1 MQIFLSYASD
11 DRAIA
16 EKIASRL
23 ELEDHT
29 VFFDREGLQSGK
41 GYDQQIRQAIND
53 CDLMIFLISPDAVS
67 RGRYTL
73 TELKFAKQQW
83 RNVTDRILPVVVRE
97 TPSADIPAVLSSLQM
112 VVPVGNLEAEVVAR
126 VAQIANAPRREP
138 GKRSRPRWIP
148 LAAAAG
154 IIAVAVAVIIG
165 TDVFRE
171 PDRIPPFAPPERATS
186 DLQPPAGAPAT
197 GDEPDTV
204 SAAAELT
211 CELTGDLE
219 GCDLTLAK
227 RICAAQQQTAA
238 ILNGTAAASAS
249 DSPSGRD
256 KVYIYGVVHSSDEQ
270 DLTQMNTLFR
280 TLRNQLG
287 ERAAD
292 PPDGTGNAFGPGP
305 VTAQNVYNELDD
317 AMLIVNSQLLP
328 PYVDNGGSIE
338 KRDGDSTL
346 YFGEEPEEFL
356 TFTLPKNNF
365 KAALDLHRAAYFYS
379 LAQHS
384 ADPEEKMNHLDQAR
398 EFISNACKAR

>member
-11 DRAIA
+11 DREIA

-53 CDLMIFLISPDAVS
+53 CDLLIFLISPDAVAA
-67 RGRYTL
+67 GRYTL
-73 TELKFAKQQW
+73 TELKFAKQKW
-83 RNVTDRILPVVVRE
+83 RNVTDRILPVVARE
-97 TPSADIPAVLSSLQM
+97 TPTADIPAVLSSLQM
-112 VVPVGNLEAEVVAR
+112 VVPEGNLEAEVVAR
-126 VAQIANAPRREP
+126 VAQISNAPRHEP

-154 IIAVAVAVIIG
+154 VIAVAVAVIIAA
-165 TDVFRE
+165 DRFRE
-171 PDRIPPFAPPERATS
+171 PAQIPPFTPPEQTTS
-186 DLQPPAGAPAT
+186 DLISPTAT
-197 GDEPDTV
+197 TPGGEP
-204 SAAAELT
+204 AAAAATAEWT

-238 ILNGTAAASAS
+238 ILNGTADATAS

-292 PPDGTGNAFGPGP
+292 PPAGTGNAFGPGP
-305 VTAQNVYNELDD
+305 VTVQTVYRELND

-328 PYVDNGGSIE
+328 PYVDNGSGAE

-346 YFGEEPEEFL
+346 YFGEDPEEFL

-365 KAALDLHRAAYFYS
+365 KSALDLHRAAYFYS

-384 ADPEEKMNHLDQAR
+384 ADPAEKMQHLDQAR